1 MWTVYADSKLLFA
14 TGVEADSS
22 HVILNPVLSEELNSA
37 GSFTFSVPYSNEL
50 YNKIKLRTTTIEIYH
65 DDKIRWRGRP
75 LSVDVGFNRS
85 MKVTCEG
92 ALAFLNDT
100 VYPPDS
106 CNVRLS
112 ILVDKILSNHN
123 ENCDENR
130 QMHIGS
136 FTLDDVDVEY
146 NGSYTQT
153 VELIKSLVDT
163 YGGYLIPHTAEG
175 GNYFDWVK
183 SVALDTREVINI
195 ENLVDVSKT
204 IDANDIVTCVIP
216 VGKDGLTIGGEY
228 IENESA
234 SALFGR
240 VWQCVEFGD
249 IEDAD
254 ELYTSGLNYL
264 NENLWSSMQLDVTA
278 ASVGEGFEIGKM
290 YLAKIPSFGL
300 SHNLALTS
308 SDTSLV
314 DASATKYTFSASTI
328 WTQINNGRDITDVVD
343 TAQRLRVASQGSLT
357 SRTAKIEAK
366 MDKATYFSGDIMFS
380 DGTKIT
386 CVDGMITGGKSQEGD
401 F

>member
-1 MWTVYADSKLLFA
+1 MWTVYADNKLLFA

-37 GSFTFSVPYSNEL
+37 GSFTFTLPYSNEL
-50 YNKIKLRTTTIEIYH
+50 YSKIKLRTTTIEIFK

-75 LSVDVGFNRS
+75 LSVDIGFNRA
-85 MKVTCEG
+85 MKVVCEG

-100 VYPPDS
+100 VYPPDT
-106 CNVRLS
+106 CKVRLS

-136 FTLDDVDVEY
+136 FTLDDVEVEY

-163 YGGYLIPHTAEG
+163 YGGYLVPHTAEG

-216 VGKDGLTIGGEY
+216 VGKDGLTIGSEY

-249 IEDAD
+249 VEDAD

-278 ASVGEGFEIGKM
+278 ASIGEGYEIGKM

-300 SHNLALTS
+300 SHNIALTAS
-308 SDTSLV
+308 ETSLV
-314 DASATKYTFSASTI
+314 DASSTKYRFSASTI
-328 WTQINNGRDITDVVD
+328 WTQINSGRDISDVID

-357 SRTAKIEAK
+357 SRTAKLEEQLS
-366 MDKATYFSGDIMFS
+366 KATYFSGDIMFS

-386 CVDGMITGGKSQEGD
+386 CMNGMITGGKSQEGD